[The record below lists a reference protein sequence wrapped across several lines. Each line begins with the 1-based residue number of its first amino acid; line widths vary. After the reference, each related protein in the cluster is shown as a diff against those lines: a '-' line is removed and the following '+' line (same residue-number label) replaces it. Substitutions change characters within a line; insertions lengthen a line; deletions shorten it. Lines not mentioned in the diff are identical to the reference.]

1 MPDYVIRIF
10 GHIDE
15 NKRPREVSKDFPNG
29 FPRKVRE
36 DSYIQ
41 AENSQGVF
49 KSINDEIT
57 KYLRLT
63 GMWVRRN
70 PDELLD
76 AKKLEI
82 FDRMFVPL
90 HMITHITADFQMLSA
105 EIPMVDQN
113 GTAFLT
119 SGKELVKH

>member
-15 NKRPREVSKDFPNG
+15 NKRPREVSKDFPKG
-29 FPRKVRE
+29 FPSKVRE
-36 DSYIQ
+36 DTYIQ

-63 GMWVRRN
+63 GMWVRRD
-70 PDELLD
+70 PDEFLD

-90 HMITHITADFQMLSA
+90 HMITHITADFQMLAA
-105 EIPMVDQN
+105 EIPMVDQS

-119 SGKELVKH
+119 SGKELVRH